1 MHQTA
6 RFVQRSDR
14 RNSGRVRILQQASV
28 MLGHCRMRSRSK
40 PQSHARSA
48 VGSSGPD
55 EPRGW
60 AGEGR
65 SSPARKSVPAN
76 RIGGG
81 WLLDLKGPRRAFYT
95 TKLPAFQNARSAFF
109 FCTPVTTTN
118 YPEQQLLAAGK
129 KKEKRGVLFGVGR
142 LTEEI
147 YKIILYN
154 IIKCRFPRVRR
165 RRQAHF
171 QSDATRRPTIRPAPC
186 VCMLCAKH
194 MDCTCRG
201 MGQGQAAGH
210 CCLLRRGEGRGG
222 VHMLRFSR
230 L

>member
-1 MHQTA
+1 MQMAVRSIARLAQFEGKSIRDVAPMMLARPTMHQTA

-28 MLGHCRMRSRSK
+28 MLGHCRMRSLSK
-40 PQSHARSA
+40 PQLHARSA

-76 RIGGG
+76 RIDGG

-109 FCTPVTTTN
+109 FCTPVIKY
-118 YPEQQLLAAGK
+118 YPRK
-129 KKEKRGVLFGVGR
+129 
-142 LTEEI
+142 
-147 YKIILYN
+147 N
-154 IIKCRFPRVRR
+154 N
-165 RRQAHF
+165 
-171 QSDATRRPTIRPAPC
+171 
-186 VCMLCAKH
+186 
-194 MDCTCRG
+194 
-201 MGQGQAAGH
+201 
-210 CCLLRRGEGRGG
+210 
-222 VHMLRFSR
+222 
-230 L
+230 